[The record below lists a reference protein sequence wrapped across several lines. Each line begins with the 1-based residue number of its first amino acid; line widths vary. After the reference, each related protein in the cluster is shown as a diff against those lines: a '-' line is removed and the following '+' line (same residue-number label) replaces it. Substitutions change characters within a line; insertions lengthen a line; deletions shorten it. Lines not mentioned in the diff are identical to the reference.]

1 MYKQVIFILLNLFSL
16 HTFSQ
21 IPVFDGNKAV
31 GFLKEQT
38 NYNCENC
45 YYSDTVYIFNKKIVI
60 KEPVLVES
68 KNVPNMGFKDF
79 FFSQYYKEIKK
90 INKNNYVIKFNND
103 SDGNSNWLYIS
114 LIKNKIYIV
123 KSLSYSNSVK
133 KIELAKGDFNYISS
147 TLVCKNNYNL
157 EINKE
162 FSFFDFFGLPK
173 KEKTCYHCPR
183 DISVEEC
190 LKSSNKIFKWK

>member
-1 MYKQVIFILLNLFSL
+1 MYKQVIFILLSLFSL
-16 HTFSQ
+16 RTFSQ
-21 IPVFDGNKAV
+21 IPVFEGNKAV
-31 GFLKEQT
+31 GFLEEQT

-68 KNVPNMGFKDF
+68 KNIPNMGFKDF
-79 FFSQYYKEIKK
+79 FSSQYYKEIKK
-90 INKNNYVIKFNND
+90 INKNNYVIKFNNNL
-103 SDGNSNWLYIS
+103 DGNSNWLYIS
-114 LIKNKIYIV
+114 LIKNKIYII

-133 KIELAKGDFNYISS
+133 KIELAKGDFNYIPS
-147 TLVCKNNYNL
+147 TLVCKNNYKL

-162 FSFFDFFGLPK
+162 FSFFDFFGLAK
-173 KEKTCYHCPR
+173 NEKTCYHCPR

-190 LKSSNKIFKWK
+190 LKSGNKIFKWN